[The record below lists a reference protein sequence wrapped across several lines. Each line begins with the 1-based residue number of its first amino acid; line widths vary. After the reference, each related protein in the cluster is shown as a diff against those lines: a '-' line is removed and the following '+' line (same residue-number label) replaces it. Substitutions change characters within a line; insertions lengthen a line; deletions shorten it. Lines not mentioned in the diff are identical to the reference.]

1 VGTTQRSRELL
12 PVMTL
17 TELNGSMTAVIT
29 VWWRWRQR
37 GMDCHAMKK
46 PIASGIPS
54 TLYDYCTHT
63 PIKNNA
69 G

>member
-1 VGTTQRSRELL
+1 
-12 PVMTL
+12 
-17 TELNGSMTAVIT
+17 
-29 VWWRWRQR
+29 
-37 GMDCHAMKK
+37 MDCHAMKK